1 MSDDDR
7 VTLYYN
13 PQSRAVG
20 TRILLEELGAPY
32 DVSLID
38 FTDGRQMA
46 TDFVAVNPMGKVPT
60 IVHRGAVV
68 TEQVA
73 ITIYLADAFPA
84 AGLAPAIGDPLRGP
98 YLRWIAFQ
106 GSCFEPAV
114 VDRAMKREAP
124 PRAMSPYAD
133 ADTAI
138 GTVLD
143 QVARGPFLLGDRF
156 TAADVL
162 WGTSLDWITR
172 FGLIEKTPPL
182 AAYLDRVT
190 SRPSFAR
197 VKALN
202 AEILAKTAEASG
214 TSSGGG

>member
-1 MSDDDR
+1 MTADDT

-13 PQSRAVG
+13 PHSRAVG

-32 DVSLID
+32 EISLLD
-38 FTDGRQMA
+38 LQAGDQLKPAFL
-46 TDFVAVNPMGKVPT
+46 AVNPMGKVPT

-73 ITIYLADAFPA
+73 IAIYLADAFPA
-84 AGLAPAIGDPLRGP
+84 AGLAPSLDDPLRGP
-98 YLRWIAFQ
+98 YLRWLVFQ
-106 GSCFEPAV
+106 GSCFEPALM
-114 VDRAMKREAP
+114 DRYMKREGP
-124 PRAMSPYAD
+124 PRATSPYAD

-138 GTVLD
+138 RTILD
-143 QVARGPFLLGDRF
+143 HIGDGPYILGERF
-156 TAADVL
+156 SAADIL

-172 FGLIEKTPPL
+172 FGMIEKSPSL

-197 VKALN
+197 VAAEN
-202 AEILAKTAEASG
+202 AAILARRG
-214 TSSGGG
+214 T